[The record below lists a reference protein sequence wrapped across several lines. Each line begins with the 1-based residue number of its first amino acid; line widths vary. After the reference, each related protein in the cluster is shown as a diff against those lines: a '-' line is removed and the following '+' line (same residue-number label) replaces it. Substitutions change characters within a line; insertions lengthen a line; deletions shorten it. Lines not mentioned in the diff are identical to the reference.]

1 MGAHS
6 NLGLPCGRSQKG
18 GMHIVHCTNKKVP
31 TWNPDCEQV
40 VVTETLV
47 RILPAGGIPVAGHGL
62 DHHDGQ
68 GEVSLHRFLIVMD
81 RLAPLGGVFRSEL
94 FLLVFLKTAKLI
106 PGNLAGI
113 LSWVTGRVLVTE
125 EVGILEAGIDALHL

>member
-6 NLGLPCGRSQKG
+6 NLDQISHVEGLGKG
-18 GMHIVHCTNKKVP
+18 GCTLCIAQTKRVP

-47 RILPAGGIPVAGHGL
+47 RVLPAGGIPVAGHGL

-81 RLAPLGGVFRSEL
+81 RLALLGGVFRSET
-94 FLLVFLKTAKLI
+94 FLLVFLKTA
-106 PGNLAGI
+106 NLV
-113 LSWVTGRVLVTE
+113 LSVVTDRMLVAK
-125 EVGILEAGIDALHL
+125 VGVLEAGIDALHL